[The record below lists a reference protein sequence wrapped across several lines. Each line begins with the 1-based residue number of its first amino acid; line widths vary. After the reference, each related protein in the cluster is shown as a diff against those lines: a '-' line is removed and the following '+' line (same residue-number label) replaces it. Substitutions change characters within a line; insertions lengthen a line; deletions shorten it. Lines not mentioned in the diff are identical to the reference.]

1 MATEE
6 INACVTFQRDAGEV
20 DRNKQE
26 AAEPL
31 MAGQGDQ
38 PATVKSKNK
47 KSRSHKQDWE
57 ENTIYLYQFCRTAQ
71 LPSISPFCLKVETF
85 LRLAE
90 FKYEVSE
97 SYIVALDV
105 IEPL

>member
-6 INACVTFQRDAGEV
+6 INACVTFQTDAGQA
-20 DRNKQE
+20 DSKKQE

-38 PATVKSKNK
+38 SATVKSKAK

-57 ENTIYLYQFCRTAQ
+57 EDTVYLYQFCRT
-71 LPSISPFCLKVETF
+71 P
-85 LRLAE
+85 
-90 FKYEVSE
+90 
-97 SYIVALDV
+97 
-105 IEPL
+105 